1 MGYSVSKLRIVAFLF
16 IISISIISKGQQV
29 NGVSRTP
36 EEVYNSVISNPNFK
50 TSPGGESFCW
60 HASAEMRNFVEY
72 YKLTKNTKYLD
83 EGIRYFDWLIDRMIT
98 DPDGYRGWIGVY
110 DYNRRYWGDAIVG
123 DALLLSGMLEFSNL
137 VLSDKTLH
145 GKYLEKAKSY
155 VGVAERDFFE
165 KWDHKGC
172 WFDDAPYGSYMF
184 STKYLRPDNLKEW
197 VTIKSGSNSG
207 VSLPFNMQS
216 DAAELLLEMYK
227 FTGKQIYWG
236 RAQTIYF
243 TAKSNFQYF
252 DNHYCWNYWTPLTP
266 NDVDIQRNNVK
277 LWVGVHEWRSG
288 YQAGEV
294 GKIVYAYHHG
304 IVFDKQDIQ
313 RILNTNLKVMWNG
326 DRINPK
332 FINSNGLGKEMDTT
346 GVARFKRDWGHA
358 NEFKNAGE
366 LWTSLLDF
374 DQTIR
379 DLYELRF
386 KDKTTDAYIRYKNT
400 VLSSPPGFE
409 KKQSVGTFKAPDI
422 KFTECKEL
430 NCAAVLP
437 HIVTDKQKSIIICKS
452 WVAGDLKIEVY
463 SNKNKPVL
471 TLYNG
476 KIKDG
481 FFIITWDGKDPV
493 GKINLKGDYKVRWT
507 INGGYREFPVVVKL

>member
-1 MGYSVSKLRIVAFLF
+1 MKIKGMNTFLT
-16 IISISIISKGQQV
+16 IILILSLTVECLAQQGL
-29 NGVSRTP
+29 GVSRTP
-36 EEVYNSVISNPNFK
+36 KEVYNSIISNPNFK

-60 HASAEMRNFVEY
+60 HASAEMGEFVDY
-72 YKLTKNTKYLD
+72 YKLTKNTEWLD
-83 EGIRYFDWLIDRMIT
+83 EGIRYYDWLIDRMIT
-98 DPDGYRGWIGVY
+98 DPDGHRGWIGIY

-137 VLSDKTLH
+137 VLKDKSLH
-145 GKYLEKAKSY
+145 DKYLEKAESY
-155 VGVAERDFFE
+155 VKIAEIDFFE

-184 STKYLRPDNLKEW
+184 STKYLKPDNLKQWE
-197 VTIKSGSNSG
+197 TIKSGSSSG
-207 VSLPFNMQS
+207 VSLPFNMQA

-227 FTGKQIYWG
+227 FTGKQKYWD

-266 NDVDIQRNNVK
+266 NDVDLGRKNVK

-304 IVFDKQDIQ
+304 IVFDKQDMQ

-326 DRINPK
+326 DKLNPK
-332 FINSNGLGKEMDTT
+332 FINSNGLGKDMDTV

-386 KDKTTDAYIRYKNT
+386 KDKTSDAYIRYKNS
-400 VLSSPPGFE
+400 VLSVPPGF
-409 KKQSVGTFKAPDI
+409 KRKQAEGNTKIPEI
-422 KFTECKEL
+422 KFTECKDL

-437 HIVTDKQKSIIICKS
+437 HNITTKQKSIIICKS
-452 WVAGDLKIEVY
+452 WVPGDLSIDLY
-463 SNKNKPVL
+463 STKNKL
-471 TLYNG
+471 MANLYNG

-481 FFIITWDGKDPV
+481 FFIIEWDGKDPAKKKV
-493 GKINLKGDYKVRWT
+493 FKGDYKVRWT
-507 INGGYREFPVVVKL
+507 INGGMREFPVIIH